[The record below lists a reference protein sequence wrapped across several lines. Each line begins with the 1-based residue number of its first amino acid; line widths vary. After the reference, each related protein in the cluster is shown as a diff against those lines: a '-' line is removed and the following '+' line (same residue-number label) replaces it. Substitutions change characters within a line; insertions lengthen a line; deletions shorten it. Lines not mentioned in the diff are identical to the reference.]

1 MIIRKIEIAQNQV
14 EIHIVT
20 KKDVTELFEITR
32 FWNSFYTIESDLP
45 CKNLITEYFD
55 TYTIHDAFVVC
66 GFLNGKCIGTLQ
78 ANHEQNGHF
87 EFNYT
92 SENILEPVVEVS
104 KLIIDKSYRNST
116 LKLVLMA
123 ECQAFAMKIYHSY
136 VICINCTQR
145 LLPFY
150 EHIGFKRVD
159 EKIHIH
165 PILKNQCCLLYCSS
179 TEFESICSDFNSL
192 IAGNR
197 QLKHIKSPRF
207 LSTAK

>member
-1 MIIRKIEIAQNQV
+1 MKISTIDIAQSQV

-20 KKDVTELFEITR
+20 KQDVTELNEITQ
-32 FWNSFYTIESDLP
+32 FWNSFYSIETDLP
-45 CKNLITEYFD
+45 NKNLITEYFE

-104 KLIIDKSYRNST
+104 KLIIDKSYRNTT

-123 ECQAFAMKIYHSY
+123 ECQAYAMKIYHPY

-159 EKIHIH
+159 EEIHIH
-165 PILKNQCCLLYCSS
+165 PILKNECCLLYCSS
-179 TEFESICSDFNSL
+179 SEFESICSDFKSL
-192 IAGNR
+192 IAGKR
-197 QLKHIKSPRF
+197 QLKHIQSLRF
-207 LSTAK
+207 LFTTK